1 MNTKEQN
8 MNFVDIADLF
18 KVLGASLGAVFFAQ
32 IDLVT
37 VMSISEALEY
47 FVKMGVLVSSLIYTI
62 YKIKDV
68 RRKEERSNARPLN
81 QNVYTNPQIL
91 VLTNANTRSGHQV
104 SGYVLSTVQVK
115 FGELQRKYLP

>member
-8 MNFVDIADLF
+8 MNFVDLADLF

-37 VMSISEALEY
+37 VISISEALEY

-68 RRKEERSNARPLN
+68 RRKEDDRTLD
-81 QNVYTNPQIL
+81 
-91 VLTNANTRSGHQV
+91 H
-104 SGYVLSTVQVK
+104 
-115 FGELQRKYLP
+115 

>member
-68 RRKEERSNARPLN
+68 RRKEDDR
-81 QNVYTNPQIL
+81 TID
-91 VLTNANTRSGHQV
+91 H
-104 SGYVLSTVQVK
+104 
-115 FGELQRKYLP
+115 

>member
-8 MNFVDIADLF
+8 MNFVDLADLF

-68 RRKEERSNARPLN
+68 RRKEDDRTLD
-81 QNVYTNPQIL
+81 
-91 VLTNANTRSGHQV
+91 H
-104 SGYVLSTVQVK
+104 
-115 FGELQRKYLP
+115 